1 MDGDV
6 SSTPVR
12 SRRRVVPTCLQD
24 VLGANEDFVGSE
36 RNVYY
41 DAADGPYGG
50 LEGLRHMYPENAVH
64 T

>member
-24 VLGANEDFVGSE
+24 VLGANEDFVGFE

-41 DAADGPYGG
+41 DAEDGPYGG
-50 LEGLRHMYPENAVH
+50 LEGLCRV
-64 T
+64 